1 MMVLMMTMMI
11 LENDGD
17 DVDDVSWWSDG
28 AEWSGVHLLQ
38 RQKAA
43 GPGLGNHQKYYKVLQ
58 SIIKYFHCSGLGN
71 HQARSRPQSHC

>member
-1 MMVLMMTMMI
+1 MLMMMI

-17 DVDDVSWWSDG
+17 DVDDVSWWSDE

-43 GPGLGNHQKYYKVLQ
+43 G
-58 SIIKYFHCSGLGN
+58 SGLGN
-71 HQARSRPQSHC
+71 LA

>member
-1 MMVLMMTMMI
+1 MMIMMMI

-17 DVDDVSWWSDG
+17 DVDHVSWRSDG

-43 GPGLGNHQKYYKVLQ
+43 G
-58 SIIKYFHCSGLGN
+58 SGLGKI
-71 HQARSRPQSHC
+71 A

>member
-1 MMVLMMTMMI
+1 MMVLMIMMI

-17 DVDDVSWWSDG
+17 DVDDISWWSDG
-28 AEWSGVHLLQ
+28 AELSGVHLLQ

-43 GPGLGNHQKYYKVLQ
+43 G
-58 SIIKYFHCSGLGN
+58 SGLGN

>member
-1 MMVLMMTMMI
+1 MMVLMIMMI
-11 LENDGD
+11 LEN

-43 GPGLGNHQKYYKVLQ
+43 G
-58 SIIKYFHCSGLGN
+58 SGLGKI
-71 HQARSRPQSHC
+71 A

>member
-1 MMVLMMTMMI
+1 MMIMMMI

-17 DVDDVSWWSDG
+17 DVDHVYSLRSDG

-43 GPGLGNHQKYYKVLQ
+43 G
-58 SIIKYFHCSGLGN
+58 SGLGKI
-71 HQARSRPQSHC
+71 A

>member
-17 DVDDVSWWSDG
+17 DVGDVSWRSDG

-43 GPGLGNHQKYYKVLQ
+43 G
-58 SIIKYFHCSGLGN
+58 SGLGN
-71 HQARSRPQSHC
+71 LA

>member
-1 MMVLMMTMMI
+1 MMVLMIMMI
-11 LENDGD
+11 LENDVD

-58 SIIKYFHCSGLGN
+58 SIIKYYKVL
-71 HQARSRPQSHC
+71 

>member
-1 MMVLMMTMMI
+1 MFLMI
-11 LENDGD
+11 KLESDGD

-43 GPGLGNHQKYYKVLQ
+43 G
-58 SIIKYFHCSGLGN
+58 SGLGKI
-71 HQARSRPQSHC
+71 A